1 MYNELQIY
9 YLKQAYMN
17 QLTEAIG
24 ECRYK
29 AGYHLYDK
37 RTSKSMSEENEFELE
52 EFYNDISVKLF
63 EIITKSRKDIEK

>member
-1 MYNELQIY
+1 
-9 YLKQAYMN
+9 MN

-37 RTSKSMSEENEFELE
+37 ITSKFMSEENIAELE

-63 EIITKSRKDIEK
+63 ESITKLRKDIEK